1 MFYSHRQ
8 CKITINNAPLFVEE
22 ASISCKNALSS
33 NTLVGYNDPA
43 YSVGN
48 TDVNG
53 TLFISYYLTGNDF
66 IKNNLLSNS
75 SIPVKCNFGGLYFE
89 SGFVSS
95 YSIDFLPNAPVKAN
109 AEVVFW
115 GDLNGGFSP
124 NTERISRPNFLNFS
138 DCVIDSNFLS
148 SSGIRKIS
156 WKSNVENIPDFQ
168 DDLYAKNIVGPNS
181 VLQSKKESICEI
193 SCNEL
198 ERKIGYSGTEGYL
211 SVSICN
217 KYKEEVDDIFVSGN
231 LNSRTLSVA
240 QNSVLESSY
249 TLRQENINNYGPEIS
264 GFSKLNPILHE
275 PVLIS
280 GRNLE
285 GFVSILYGQEKMSS
299 ALLVK
304 IKNIPYIRFSI
315 NSVYPSGKITVIT
328 SRGRDTSD
336 EYISIDNGGIGEF

>member
-1 MFYSHRQ
+1 MFYSSKQ
-8 CKITINNAPLFVEE
+8 CKITINDSPLFVEE
-22 ASISCKNALSS
+22 ASISCRNALSS
-33 NTLVGYNDPA
+33 NVLVGYNDPT
-43 YSVGN
+43 YVVGN

-53 TLFISYYLTGNDF
+53 TLSVSYYLTGNDF
-66 IKNNLLSNS
+66 VKNNLLSNS

-95 YSIDFLPNAPVKAN
+95 YLIDFIPNSPVKAS
-109 AEVVFW
+109 AEIIFW
-115 GDLNGGFSP
+115 GDLNGSFAP
-124 NTERISRPNFLNFS
+124 NRERISRPNFLNFS
-138 DCVIDSNFLS
+138 DCVIDSNFVS

-156 WKSNVENIPDFQ
+156 WKSSVENSADFR
-168 DDLYAKNIVGPNS
+168 DDLYNKGVVGPNS
-181 VLQSKKESICEI
+181 VLPSKKQSVCEI

-198 ERKIGYSGTEGYL
+198 DKRIGYSGAEGYI

-231 LNSRTLSVA
+231 LAARNLSVG

-249 TLRQENINNYGPEIS
+249 TLTQENINNYGPEIS
-264 GFSKLNPILHE
+264 GFSKLNPVINEPIL
-275 PVLIS
+275 VS
-280 GRNLE
+280 GSNLD
-285 GFVSILYGQEKMSS
+285 GFVSVLYGQEKMAS
-299 ALLVK
+299 ALFVK

-328 SRGRDTSD
+328 TRGRDTSD